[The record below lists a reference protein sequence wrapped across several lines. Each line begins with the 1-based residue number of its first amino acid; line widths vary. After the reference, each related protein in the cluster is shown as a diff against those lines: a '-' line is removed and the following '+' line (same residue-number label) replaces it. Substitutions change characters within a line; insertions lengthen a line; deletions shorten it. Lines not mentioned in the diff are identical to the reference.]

1 MGNLILTYI
10 AYGTIYLTISVILAI
25 VIHRGYLANPKR
37 RENKYFLLLCMGG
50 LIWCLGEAGY
60 WYSEKMEMVL
70 AFYHFKYIG
79 MILTG
84 PSFFLLANA
93 VPIWRNILNKKWV
106 IYFCAGF
113 VLVFQIISQT
123 NPITHWY
130 FSDYFEVQ
138 GLPGKYDSY
147 WTPLGWLYCAI
158 AYSFLIIGFI
168 SLLVSIKQARTKIEK
183 DQAKIL
189 HVAVIIPFVGNIVV
203 LLTGMLPSPSSLSVG
218 ISAILFGY
226 AITKY
231 KLMVL
236 TPTLETKDGVKELP
250 VKIERG
256 YNYIIVDDYN
266 FSGYSV
272 LRFLST
278 EKPGLC
284 VTGKAPASVRA
295 NFRIEKLPV
304 IWVTEVETKEEQAMN
319 PARLD
324 FEITQSIIN
333 FMRENPGSTVFID
346 DIEYLSVKCG
356 FEPVSH
362 FLKDVADVAATTS
375 STLLVQMRP
384 SFFDEEKQK
393 MLTSM
398 FDKVL
403 EPPKMDWKNELMI
416 THLYYRKD
424 NTLEQIAKSIPVG
437 EKTLVITRTHPK
449 KLEKFFDNADYYW
462 ITDLDITDVK
472 TIRPDAIDTDFILT
486 IKNAIT
492 GGTKYIVIDGCDVV
506 KIKVSVEKYIGFVKD
521 ITDLAHKYKIKLY
534 CVVEVSDV
542 KENVVICNRFDVV
555 VR

>member
-1 MGNLILTYI
+1 MNTTYI
-10 AYGTIYLTISVILAI
+10 LYGTIYLSIAIILA
-25 VIHRGYLANPKR
+25 VVTHKGYWANPKR
-37 RENKYFLLLCMGG
+37 RENRYFLILCLGG

-113 VLVFQIISQT
+113 VLVFEVISQT
-123 NPITHWY
+123 NPLTYWY
-130 FSDYFEVQ
+130 FSEYFQVP

-158 AYSFLIIGFI
+158 AYSFLIAGFI
-168 SLLVSIKQARTKIEK
+168 SLLISIKQAKTKIEK
-183 DQAKIL
+183 SQAKIL
-189 HVAVIIPFVGNIVV
+189 LIAVIIPFVGNIIVII
-203 LLTGMLPSPSSLSVG
+203 TGMLPSPSSLSVG

-231 KLMVL
+231 RLMVL
-236 TPTLETKDGVKELP
+236 TPALETKDGVKELP
-250 VKIERG
+250 IRIERG
-256 YNYIIVDDYN
+256 YNYIIEDDHN
-266 FSGYSV
+266 LSGYSV

-284 VTGKAPASVRA
+284 ITGKAPASIRST
-295 NFRIEKLPV
+295 FKIEKLPV
-304 IWVTEVETKEEQAMN
+304 IWVTDVETSDEQAIN

-324 FEITQSIIN
+324 FELTQSVIN
-333 FMRENPGSTVFID
+333 FMRENPGATVFID

-375 STLLVQMRP
+375 STLIVQIRP
-384 SFFDEEKQK
+384 SFFEEEKRK

-398 FDKVL
+398 FDKPLV
-403 EPPKMDWKNELMI
+403 PPKMELKNEAAI
-416 THLYYRKD
+416 TFLHYRKAD
-424 NTLEQIAKSIPVG
+424 SIERIASSIPPG
-437 EKTLVITRTHPK
+437 ERALVITRTHPK
-449 KLEKFFDNADYYW
+449 KLEKFFGKAEYYW

-472 TIRPDAIDTDFILT
+472 TLRPETVDSDFILA
-486 IKNAIT
+486 IKNAIAS
-492 GGTKYIVIDGCDVV
+492 GIRHIVIDGCDVV
-506 KIKVSVEKYIGFVKD
+506 KIKVNFEKYIGFVKD
-521 ITDLAHKYKIKLY
+521 LTDLAHKHKVKLH
-534 CVVEVSDV
+534 CVVELSDV
-542 KENVVICNRFDVV
+542 KENVVICNRFDAVF
-555 VR
+555 R